1 MRPITLFLAAASLL
15 FVFARS
21 PQERTITDPATI
33 SSVRNADARPVPIDD
48 LFFSRNITDPS
59 WSPDGKEIVFST
71 NLTGR
76 LNLWKV
82 ASAGGWPV
90 QLAVSDDRQG
100 AGIWSPD
107 GKWIGW
113 QQDRGGNEAYDIYLV

>member
-1 MRPITLFLAAASLL
+1 MRILTGLLAAASLL

-21 PQERTITDPATI
+21 PEDRTITDPATI
-33 SSVRNADARPVPIDD
+33 PSARNPEARPVPIDD

-82 ASAGGWPV
+82 ASSGGWPI
-90 QLAVSDDRQG
+90 QLAVSDDRQFG
-100 AGIWSPD
+100 GVWSPD
-107 GKWIGW
+107 GERIAW
-113 QQDRGGNEAYDIYLV
+113 E